1 MQKWL
6 CLEGTHEPNLRGGQG
21 KSVMGGWQHW
31 LCWVGGAVCLAKTQ
45 VEICPIDVSNGS
57 EKWEKSKRGQVNLGR
72 FTSPMKVNFFVLGE
86 DGRLGASAGQ
96 AGKGLLGWRD
106 QLDGAM
112 SEQHLGITEK

>member
-1 MQKWL
+1 
-6 CLEGTHEPNLRGGQG
+6 
-21 KSVMGGWQHW
+21 MGGWQHW

-57 EKWEKSKRGQVNLGR
+57 EKCEKSKRAQVNLGR

-106 QLDGAM
+106 RLDGAT